1 MQCVENC
8 DSADP
13 SLRKNFE
20 QPVWQTAQ
28 MFVGEMG
35 CWLIVAL
42 TALYGRLAPPRYSA
56 IPSHDVDDDEDE
68 DIEPSHAGFPNPAAK
83 ALLTNDPTRTPL
95 TGWRVILLAL
105 PAVCDIAGTTL
116 MNIGL
121 LFVAA
126 SIYQMTRGMLV
137 LFVALFSVLFLRRRL
152 AGFKWLALVIVV
164 AGVAVVGL
172 AGAIEQKEAKLPGT
186 DSDAHRPARYIMRRA
201 ATAATTMLI
210 STPTP
215 PLQTI
220 IGICLI
226 ALAQIFTATQF
237 VVEESIMERYSLTPL
252 VVVAWEGTFG
262 LLFTLIGMLVA
273 HLVYGRTP
281 AGRGGYFDA
290 VAGWEQIVSHRAIAV
305 TSVLIMVSIGNF
317 NLFGLSVT
325 RSVSATSRSTIDT
338 CRTLFIWVIS
348 LGLGWESFKWLQ
360 VLGFAALVYGTFLFN
375 DIVRPPRWRWWRKG
389 DGELLP
395 ERPVEHH

>member
-1 MQCVENC
+1 MENC
-8 DSADP
+8 SATDP
-13 SLRKNFE
+13 QLRKNFE

-35 CWLIVAL
+35 CWLVVAVG
-42 TALYGRLAPPRYSA
+42 ALYRRLLSPSSTGGYSRV
-56 IPSHDVDDDEDE
+56 STQDDADESD
-68 DIEPSHAGFPNPAAK
+68 EPSANPATK
-83 ALLTNDPTRTPL
+83 PLLVNDADREPL
-95 TGWRVILLAL
+95 TGWRLVLLAI

-121 LFVAA
+121 LYVAA

-137 LFVALFSVLFLRRRL
+137 LFVALFSVVFLRRRL
-152 AGFKWLALVIVV
+152 AGFKWLALLVVV
-164 AGVAVVGL
+164 AGVAIVGL
-172 AGAIEQKEAKLPGT
+172 AGAIEQKRAKLPGA
-186 DSDAHRPARYIMRRA
+186 DPDATRPGVFSAVLRREA
-201 ATAATTMLI
+201 LTTL

-220 IGICLI
+220 IGILLI
-226 ALAQIFTATQF
+226 ALAQVFTAAQF
-237 VVEESIMERYSLTPL
+237 VVEESIMERYSLSPL
-252 VVVAWEGTFG
+252 TVVGWEGTFG
-262 LLFTLIGMLVA
+262 LLLTLVGMLAA
-273 HLVYGRTP
+273 HHAYGRTP
-281 AGRGGYFDA
+281 AGRGGYLDA
-290 VAGWEQIVSHRAIAV
+290 AAGWRQLTTHRGLAV
-305 TSVLIMVSIGNF
+305 TSALIMVNIGGFNF
-317 NLFGLSVT
+317 FGLSVT
-325 RSVSATSRSTIDT
+325 RGVSATSRSTIDT

-375 DIVRPPRWRWWRKG
+375 DIVRPPGWRRWRRG